1 MKLRVVLSAQDM
13 GLKKALKDTQNSIS
27 NINIDANRSRKL
39 FNDNTKEV
47 TNFGK
52 SFKTAMSVGA
62 TAALIGMTMKL
73 GSAIGSTIKSSID
86 SVETQNL
93 FNVSMGETAVE
104 TGKVIDKMSELYGL
118 DPMNVRQAVGS
129 FALLSRSMGM
139 TADQGKT
146 LSLSM
151 YQLGTDLSSVMNIP
165 IQQVMQD
172 LKSGLLGQS
181 ETVYKYGMD
190 VTEAAIKQEALN
202 QGIAK
207 SVRQMSQGEKMALRY
222 SVMIK
227 TGGIVMGDFA
237 KTIEQP
243 ANQIKILQ
251 ERMVTLS
258 RSIGN
263 IFMPMLEAVLPW
275 LNAFV
280 ILLIE
285 LANAIS
291 AFFGFKA
298 TGDENTKSGGNVF
311 TDTEN
316 DANAAGGAVGSAT
329 KAVQKFKATILG
341 IDELNLMADQTEP
354 SSSGGG
360 GGGSAGL
367 GGGGSFLGDWEPLSY
382 ESLMDSIPNKA
393 RSIADM
399 IRAEIAKGDWRGIGD
414 TLGTLLND
422 AVSSI
427 DSRHVGQTI
436 GGIINKGLLVA
447 TGFMT
452 TINFARIGQSF
463 ADLLNGAL
471 DAIDFSAIGEL
482 LATKF
487 TSIASFLV
495 GFITNFDFGLATRKI
510 IDFVEGFIDELVRF
524 MTTTDWGKL
533 GGAIV
538 DGLLNVLANLDLGNI
553 ILGLGRL
560 INSIFSAVV
569 DLFVGRMEALFNYDY
584 KTMFGA
590 LSDVEKVASTFEQS
604 RAHLEGART
613 LAIGLATELEN
624 LQKKENLSNGEKAR
638 SIEIVKTL
646 NGLIPDLNI
655 EIDNETGKVD
665 NLTGSYKQLV
675 DEMINAAKMESIKTQ
690 IKAMSDTLAESFVEQ
705 DSAFKGFEQRLAE
718 VGLSYDEFIAA
729 REESNKKFLEST
741 EPQTGYMQ
749 LVMGDPTLSQYQMA
763 PLDPAIA
770 MSQTID
776 PFMNIGGADWQATT
790 NIKKQAIITELEL
803 LYGEYD
809 GLNNKYLSGQE
820 FFNTEVNV
828 LAKEFL
834 AVSESTTDGFVGDGK
849 KSEEEREKQRAQ
861 LLSYYETVTTT
872 TQSHIDNIN
881 AITSG
886 GFQQSSVTADEWLE
900 SMKKNAQTQ
909 LEYNENMQK
918 LASNPAIPAAMLTQ
932 LSTMGVQHADLIKEL
947 AGKSETDL
955 QKWIDAWQEGAEVAG
970 ETAIKELESTKPEF
984 STVGTESVNNYL
996 TPLSESQ
1003 SKVTAAAS
1011 LAASYANAGLNSG
1024 LNTASEN
1031 GELRAQYFEQGFRLG
1046 IPKIELVAAEAA
1058 LKGNKKLLDGKSE
1071 TKIIGG
1077 ETMQAYADSMEKN
1090 ANAPAEQMG
1099 IITDNVVSQL
1109 SATSE
1114 AASIIAKNLPLV
1126 IKYGMAG
1133 NQEEAM
1139 RAARTMAGDLRGII
1153 STIDDNSDASG
1164 RAVIDGIITGIK
1176 GNKWRAAEE
1185 AKNLGTT
1192 VLTSFNKRME
1202 IKSPSRVM
1210 TISGKQAV
1218 MGVARGIKLNSYMA
1232 SEEAK
1237 KLAEG
1242 VISSSESEMEK
1253 GITPYDFK
1261 ASAEFIKPAM
1271 DIGAQLSRSIK
1282 TIGDQVTGVIHGMVM
1297 ELNSATMMANKTV
1310 ASKYLSPVSGN
1321 NKDSYDVTYKAIRD
1335 AMNDAGEGGDINLYI
1350 DGVYATTVEQAK
1362 RKNLRSGKVIIPI
1375 GV

>member
-39 FNDNTKEV
+39 FNDNTKGV

-62 TAALIGMTMKL
+62 TAALVGMLMKL
-73 GSAIGSTIKSSID
+73 GRAISSTVRSSID

-93 FNVSMGETAVE
+93 FNVSMAETAVE
-104 TGKVIDKMSELYGL
+104 TGKAIDKMSELYGL

-129 FALLSRSMGM
+129 FALLGRSMGM

-151 YQLGTDLSSVMNIP
+151 YQLGTDLSSMMNVP
-165 IQQVMQD
+165 IEQVMRD

-202 QGIAK
+202 QGITK
-207 SVRQMSQGEKMALRY
+207 TVRQMSQGEKMALRY

-243 ANQIKILQ
+243 ANQIKVLQ

-311 TDTEN
+311 TDTED

-360 GGGSAGL
+360 GGGSGL

-382 ESLMDSIPNKA
+382 ESMMNSIPNKA
-393 RSIADM
+393 KAIADM
-399 IRAEIAKGDWRGIGD
+399 IRAEIAKGDWRGIGN
-414 TLGTLLND
+414 TLGSLLND

-452 TINFARIGQSF
+452 TTDFAGIGQSF
-463 ADLLNGAL
+463 ANLLNGAL
-471 DAIDFSAIGEL
+471 DAIDFSAMGEL

-487 TSIASFLV
+487 TAIASFLV
-495 GFITNFDFGLATRKI
+495 GVITNFDFGLATRKI
-510 IDFVEGFIDELVRF
+510 IDFVEGFVDEIVRF
-524 MTTTDWGKL
+524 MTTTDWSGL
-533 GGAIV
+533 GRAVV
-538 DGLLNVLANLDLGNI
+538 DGVLDVFANLDLGQI
-553 ILGLGRL
+553 MLGIGRL
-560 INSIFSAVV
+560 INSIFSGVFDLVGGAIEAV
-569 DLFVGRMEALFNYDY
+569 FNYDY
-584 KTMFGA
+584 KAMFGG
-590 LSDVEKVASTFEQS
+590 LSNVEKVASTFEKS

-613 LAIGLATELEN
+613 LATGLATELEN

-638 SIEIVKTL
+638 SIELVKTL

-665 NLTGSYKQLV
+665 NLTGSYKELV
-675 DEMINAAKMESIKTQ
+675 NEMIKAAKMESINTQ

-705 DSAFKGFEQRLAE
+705 DSAFKVFEQRLAE
-718 VGLSYDEFIAA
+718 VGLSYDEFITA

-749 LVMGDPTLSQYQMA
+749 LVMGDPTLTQYQMA

-776 PFMNIGGADWQATT
+776 PFMNIGGADWQSTT
-790 NIKKQAIITELEL
+790 KIKKQAIITELEL

-809 GLNNKYLSGQE
+809 GLNKKYLSGQE

-849 KSEEEREKQRAQ
+849 KSEEERQKQREQ
-861 LLSYYETVTTT
+861 LLLYYETVTAAS
-872 TQSHIDNIN
+872 QKHIDNIN

-886 GFQQSSVTADEWLE
+886 GFQQSSVTADEWLK

-918 LASNPAIPAAMLTQ
+918 LASNTKIPATMLKQ
-932 LSTMGVQHADLIKEL
+932 LSTMGVQHAGLIKEL

-955 QKWIDAWQEGAEVAG
+955 QEWIDAWQEGAKVAG
-970 ETAIKELESTKPEF
+970 ETAIKELESTRPEF

-996 TPLSESQ
+996 KPFSESQ

-1031 GELRAQYFEQGFRLG
+1031 GKLRAQYFEQGFRLG

-1071 TKIIGG
+1071 TALIGG

-1126 IKYGMAG
+1126 IKYGLAG

-1139 RAARTMAGDLRGII
+1139 RAARDMATDLRGII
-1153 STIDDNSDASG
+1153 ATIDDNSPASG
-1164 RAVIDGIITGIK
+1164 RAVVDGIVDGIK
-1176 GNKWRAAEE
+1176 ANKWRASNE
-1185 AKNLGTT
+1185 AKDLGST
-1192 VLTSFNKRME
+1192 VLRSFNMRME

-1210 TISGKQAV
+1210 TTSGKQAV
-1218 MGVARGIKLNSYMA
+1218 MGVVRGIKLNAYMA

-1282 TIGDQVTGVIHGMVM
+1282 TIGDQVTGVIHAMVM

-1350 DGVYATTVEQAK
+1350 DGVYSTTVEQAK